1 MTPAAQLPDTP
12 SARIVAEIDRRISSG
27 ELQIGDR
34 VPSTRQIIA
43 EFGVAMATATKAL
56 TTLRQ
61 QGRVHTVPGVGTMV
75 GLAPTARA
83 DRQRPE
89 GEPAAV
95 ATAIRTGARE
105 QPLSRERVVRAA
117 VVIADTEGLGAL
129 SMRRVATELGT
140 ATMSLYR
147 HVRNKDELLL
157 LMVDHVFV
165 RYPVPPNGLGWR
177 AGLEALCRL
186 QWQGYTE
193 HAWLAQYMSMT
204 RPQLVPRAM
213 AHTEWAL
220 AQLSRLG
227 LDPNTRLHV
236 AVTLANYVRGTAV
249 NLEPEAIAE
258 QDSGITSD
266 EWMETQSAAMTAIV
280 QSGEFPMF
288 GEVFRDEALELD
300 LDSLFDFGLKRML
313 DGIAVLVDANA
324 TTQDG

>member
-117 VVIADTEGLGAL
+117 VVIAADCVSIHSSLVIPL
-129 SMRRVATELGT
+129 SCSAIASGSRLT
-140 ATMSLYR
+140 A
-147 HVRNKDELLL
+147 
-157 LMVDHVFV
+157 
-165 RYPVPPNGLGWR
+165 
-177 AGLEALCRL
+177 
-186 QWQGYTE
+186 
-193 HAWLAQYMSMT
+193 
-204 RPQLVPRAM
+204 VPR
-213 AHTEWAL
+213 T
-220 AQLSRLG
+220 
-227 LDPNTRLHV
+227 
-236 AVTLANYVRGTAV
+236 
-249 NLEPEAIAE
+249 
-258 QDSGITSD
+258 
-266 EWMETQSAAMTAIV
+266 
-280 QSGEFPMF
+280 
-288 GEVFRDEALELD
+288 
-300 LDSLFDFGLKRML
+300 
-313 DGIAVLVDANA
+313 
-324 TTQDG
+324 